1 MEQKRGEK
9 ASNVSNMSLI
19 ESGKAWTN
27 VNHSVV
33 VVGWGQDDEEN
44 KYWIVRNSYGTKWG
58 QSGDFFIRRGQDD
71 LGFESE

>member
-9 ASNVSNMSLI
+9 ATNVSNMSLI

-58 QSGDFFIRRGQDD
+58 QNGDFLIRRGQDD

>member
-1 MEQKRGEK
+1 
-9 ASNVSNMSLI
+9 MSLV

-33 VVGWGQDDEEN
+33 VLGWGQDDEDN

-58 QSGDFFIRRGQDD
+58 QNGDFLIRRGQDD

>member
-1 MEQKRGEK
+1 
-9 ASNVSNMSLI
+9 MSLI

-58 QSGDFFIRRGQDD
+58 QHGDFFIRRGQDD
-71 LGFESE
+71 LGFESEQVAFDVELL